1 MSKTP
6 ADFNSDPFLVALG
19 ERVRSLRSRRG
30 FTRKVLAIGAD
41 VSERH
46 LASLEAGK
54 GNASAQILKGIADAL
69 NVDIGDLFA
78 REEEISAE
86 WLLLR
91 EQLRGCN
98 DAELSLARQAITAR
112 LGSTEKNVK
121 RAQRIA
127 LIGLRGAGK
136 SSLGRALAEKM
147 DVPFIELNREIERMA
162 GCSLTEVHSLYGA
175 NAYRRYERRALEET
189 IKAHARAV
197 IATPGGIV
205 SEPATFNYL
214 LAHCFTVWLQATPE
228 DHMNRVIAQGDTR
241 PMGVNAGA
249 RREAMVDLKR
259 ILGSRIAL
267 YAKADVA
274 LNTSGTT
281 MIKTL
286 AALKKLV

>member
-1 MSKTP
+1 MSQTLP
-6 ADFNSDPFLVALG
+6 HFESDPFLVALG
-19 ERVRSLRSRRG
+19 ERVRGLRSRRG
-30 FTRKVLAIGAD
+30 FTRKVLAAGAN

-46 LASLEAGK
+46 LANLEAGR
-54 GNASAQILKGIADAL
+54 GNASAQILKAVADAL

-78 REEEISAE
+78 REEDISAE
-86 WLLLR
+86 WLLR

-112 LGSTEKNVK
+112 LGATEKNVK
-121 RAQRIA
+121 RSQRIA

-136 SSLGRALAEKM
+136 SSLGRALAEKKRL
-147 DVPFIELNREIERMA
+147 PFIELNREIERIA
-162 GCSLTEVHSLYGA
+162 GCSVNEVHSLYGA
-175 NAYRRYERRALEET
+175 NAYRRYERRALEEI
-189 IKAHARAV
+189 IKMHERAV

-205 SEPATFNYL
+205 SEPATFNFL

-228 DHMNRVIAQGDTR
+228 EHMNRVIAQGDTR
-241 PMGVNAGA
+241 PMGVNASA

-274 LNTSGTT
+274 LNTSGSTLA
-281 MIKTL
+281 KTL